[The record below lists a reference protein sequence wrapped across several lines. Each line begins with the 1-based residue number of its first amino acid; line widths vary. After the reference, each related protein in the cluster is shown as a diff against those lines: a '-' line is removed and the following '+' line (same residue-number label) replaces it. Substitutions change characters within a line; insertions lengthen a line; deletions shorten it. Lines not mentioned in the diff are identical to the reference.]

1 MDRSIGM
8 RLRKEIYAVGG
19 SREIEDSI
27 RAFLG
32 RERSLEPFFEF
43 IGLEKKP

>member
-1 MDRSIGM
+1 MDKPTGM
-8 RLRKEIYAVGG
+8 RLRKEIYAVGS

-27 RAFLG
+27 RAFLQ

-43 IGLEKKP
+43 IGLKK